1 MKALLRPVLTC
12 VIFFA
17 LCGFAW
23 ADGGAAQAQSAPTSV
38 EFASAEVT
46 TSVVVGFDPVQQAQA
61 ITSALLLGA
70 TAPERAKSGGFC
82 VVQVPVGTDSADFA
96 LELSAMPGVQYA
108 EPDGLVYATLGSNDP
123 GFSSQWAM
131 TKIGA
136 PSAWDLTRGSS
147 VKVAVVDTGADLDHP
162 DLAGR
167 LDTVNDYDFVNHD
180 ATAEDDHGHGTHVS
194 GIIGATLNNGVGVA
208 GVANQCTI
216 LPVKVLSVGGTGSSS
231 DVADGI
237 RWAAD
242 HGAKVIN
249 LSLGGYGYDSVENAA
264 VQYAVGKDCVIV
276 AAAGNDSTAAV
287 MYPAAFNNVVGVGSS
302 ASNDTLSSFS
312 NYGSKVDVVAP
323 GSMIYS
329 TTLGGGYGYMSG
341 TSMATPCAA
350 GVVALIRAKNP
361 TWNRSQVE
369 SQLLT
374 TALDLGAAGRDDY
387 FGYGRVRAAEAVGWI
402 APAVNG
408 TLAGTVTSGGSALA
422 GVSVSVSGAGSALS
436 ASNGT
441 YAVSGIA
448 PGGHSV
454 TFSKSGF
461 TSRTLDMT
469 IASGQ
474 STTLNVLLAA
484 VVAPGALS
492 GSVTASEAPLP
503 GVSVSIPGMGTVTT
517 GDDGAYS
524 VGGVAPGSYDVTFAK
539 SGFTRQTRS
548 VTISSAVTATED
560 VSLTAVVP
568 GELSGTVNSGVA
580 PLQGVTVAVPGTGT
594 VTTSAEGT
602 YSVRGVDPGSYSV
615 TFSKGGYVTAV
626 RSVTIAPG
634 ETSAENVSMSLGVT
648 ATSVSRPGV
657 SPARPVHGRTAT
669 FSAWVT
675 PGSATAAGTS
685 RLSFYRLEHRT
696 VRSKIRGRWKRVRVH
711 YWRFRGSRSM
721 SGAADG
727 RLSTRYRV
735 PYAGS
740 WKVVASYAG
749 APGYSASVSSAKTFT
764 VR

>member
-17 LCGFAW
+17 LCSYAW
-23 ADGGAAQAQSAPTSV
+23 ADGGAAKAQSAPTPA
-38 EFASAEVT
+38 EFASAEPT
-46 TSVVVGFDPVQQAQA
+46 TSVVVGFDPAQQAQA

-108 EPDGLVYATLGSNDP
+108 EPDGVVYATLAATDP
-123 GFSSQWAM
+123 GFSSQWGM

-136 PSAWDLTRGSS
+136 PFAWDLTRGAS

-162 DLAGR
+162 DLVGR
-167 LDTVNDYDFVNHD
+167 LDTSNDYDFVNHD

-194 GIIGATLNNGVGVA
+194 GIIGATLNNGIGVA
-208 GVANQCTI
+208 GVANQCII
-216 LPVKVLSVGGTGSSS
+216 LPVKVLSASGSGSSS

-249 LSLGGYGYDSVENAA
+249 LSLGGPGYDSVEYAA
-264 VQYAVGKDCVIV
+264 VQYAVSKDCVIV
-276 AAAGNDSTAAV
+276 AAAGNDGAASV
-287 MYPAAFNNVVGVGSS
+287 LYPAAFNNVIGVGSS
-302 ASNDTLSSFS
+302 ASNDALSSFS
-312 NYGSKVDVVAP
+312 NYGSKIDVVAP
-323 GSMIYS
+323 GSLIYS
-329 TTLGGGYGYMSG
+329 TTMGGGYGYMSG
-341 TSMATPCAA
+341 TSMASPCAA

-387 FGYGRVRAAEAVGWI
+387 FGYGRVRAAEAVGWT

-408 TLAGTVTSGGSALA
+408 MLAGTVTSGGAALS
-422 GVSVSVSGAGSALS
+422 GVSVSVSGAGSAVS
-436 ASNGT
+436 ASNGS
-441 YAVSGIA
+441 YSVSAIT

-454 TFSKSGF
+454 TFSKSGYS
-461 TSRTLDMT
+461 SRTLDVT
-469 IASGQ
+469 VASGQ
-474 STTLNVLLAA
+474 TTTLNVLLTA

-492 GSVTASEAPLP
+492 GSVTTSDAPLP
-503 GVSVSIPGMGTVTT
+503 GVSVSIPGVGAVTT
-517 GDDGAYS
+517 GVDGAYS
-524 VGGVAPGSYDVTFAK
+524 VGGVTPGSYDVTFAK

-560 VSLTAVVP
+560 VSLTPVVP
-568 GELSGTVNSGVA
+568 GELSGTVTSGVG

-602 YSVRGVDPGSYSV
+602 YSVAGVDPGSYSV
-615 TFSKGGYVTAV
+615 TFSRGGYSTAV

-634 ETSAENVSMSLGVT
+634 ETSAENVSMSLGVA
-648 ATSVSRPGV
+648 ATSVSRPSV
-657 SPARPVHGRTAT
+657 SPAKPAHGKTAA

-675 PGSATAAGTS
+675 PASAAVTGTS
-685 RLSFYRLEHRT
+685 RLSFYRLEHKT
-696 VRSKIRGRWKRVRVH
+696 VRAKVRGRWTRVRVH
-711 YWRFRGSRSM
+711 YWRFRGSRLM
-721 SGAADG
+721 SGASDG

-740 WKVVASYAG
+740 WRVVASYAG
-749 APGYSASVSSAKTFT
+749 APGYSASISSAKAFM